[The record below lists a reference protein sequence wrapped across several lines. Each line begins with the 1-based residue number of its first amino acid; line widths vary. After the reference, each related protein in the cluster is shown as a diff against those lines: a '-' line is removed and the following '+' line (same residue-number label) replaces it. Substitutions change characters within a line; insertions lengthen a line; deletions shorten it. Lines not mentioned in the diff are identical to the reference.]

1 MYPEPTQVV
10 PAATRTPI
18 QWVEYYLQ
26 IEDAVLQGK
35 DVTLDNGNRVVM
47 EDLDKIRR
55 ARADWERRSAAQA
68 NRGVQNFGGFR
79 YRTPDMTQ

>member
-10 PAATRTPI
+10 PAATRTPA

-55 ARADWERRSAAQA
+55 ARADWERRAATQA